1 MIPRMNRR
9 VAFVALVLTSLAS
22 MAACSG
28 DGTGSPS
35 TTFGGEQ
42 PVAPV
47 TAPANGGPAIVRIA
61 ADVTAP
67 CTAASTT
74 ATVTF
79 TIAPANPAKYVSF
92 AIDGRQTTAR
102 VDLALGSAI
111 VDGLP
116 CDGAAHSI
124 MLLATDAAGTSDAR
138 GIAVRTPTGA

>member
-1 MIPRMNRR
+1 MKR
-9 VAFVALVLTSLAS
+9 ASALLAAAMLTSALS
-22 MAACSG
+22 ACSSG
-28 DGTGSPS
+28 GTDS
-35 TTFGGEQ
+35 TSNSTAREQ

-61 ADVTAP
+61 ADVTTP

-79 TIAPANPAKYVSF
+79 SIDPSNPAKYVSF

-102 VDLALGSAI
+102 VDVTAGSAI

-138 GIAVRTPTGA
+138 GVAVRTPTGA